1 MSAVVAFGPLGIT
14 ALCSAIFLFPA
25 VASGQASVAMFG
37 DRSLNMTSF
46 SEGVRRTSSGDF
58 TLVELNATVPSAGT
72 SPEGRE
78 AASVLSCT
86 ALASPPLRP
95 SLAPPTAARRQ
106 LYWPLVRAAECRH
119 GLPAGLLDA
128 LVLMESQYQA
138 GAVSWAGAGGLTQLM
153 PATASS
159 LGVSDRFNAA
169 HNIDGGARYLRQMIK
184 TFSGSVSLALAA
196 YNAGPG
202 AVRRSGGI
210 PLNGETPGYVE
221 RVLAYWREQA
231 GSDARTS
238 MSARRMAEVLG
249 FLAQNRTTPAAG
261 RLTLALEER

>member
-1 MSAVVAFGPLGIT
+1 
-14 ALCSAIFLFPA
+14 
-25 VASGQASVAMFG
+25 
-37 DRSLNMTSF
+37 
-46 SEGVRRTSSGDF
+46 
-58 TLVELNATVPSAGT
+58 
-72 SPEGRE
+72 
-78 AASVLSCT
+78 
-86 ALASPPLRP
+86 
-95 SLAPPTAARRQ
+95 
-106 LYWPLVRAAECRH
+106 
-119 GLPAGLLDA
+119 
-128 LVLMESQYQA
+128 MESQYQA

>member
-1 MSAVVAFGPLGIT
+1 MSAVGASLDWLGVAAFCTIMPL
-14 ALCSAIFLFPA
+14 CPA
-25 VASGQASVAMFG
+25 VASGEASVVVFG
-37 DRSLNMTSF
+37 NRSFDVASY
-46 SEGVRRTSSGDF
+46 SEGVRRTASGDF
-58 TLVELNATVPSAGT
+58 TLVQLNAAAPSAVA
-72 SPEGRE
+72 SREE

-86 ALASPPLRP
+86 RPAWPPSRP
-95 SLAPPTAARRQ
+95 SLARRAAARRQ

-128 LVLMESQYQA
+128 LVLAESHYQA

-169 HNIDGGARYLRQMIK
+169 HNIDGGARYLSQMIK
-184 TFSGSVSLALAA
+184 VFSGSISLALAA

-210 PLNGETPGYVE
+210 PVNGETPAYVA
-221 RVLAYWREQA
+221 RVLAYWREQV
-231 GSDARTS
+231 SEDARPPI
-238 MSARRMAEVLG
+238 SARRMAEVLG
-249 FLAQNRTTPAAG
+249 FLAGGRTGSAVG
-261 RLTLALEER
+261 QLTATLEQR